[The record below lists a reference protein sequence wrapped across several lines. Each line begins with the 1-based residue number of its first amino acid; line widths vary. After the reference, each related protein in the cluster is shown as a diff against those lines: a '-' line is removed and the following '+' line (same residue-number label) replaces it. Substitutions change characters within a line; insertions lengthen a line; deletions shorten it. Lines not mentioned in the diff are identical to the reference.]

1 MRTASFNVYSP
12 VLEPLDVQ
20 LVVATDWQL
29 PHTPGIN
36 NQGYTF
42 RCYSDRYDYELLS
55 DA

>member
-1 MRTASFNVYSP
+1 MRAASFSLYSP
-12 VLEPLDVQ
+12 LLEALEVD
-20 LVVATDWQL
+20 LIVATDWQL

-42 RCYSDRYDYELLS
+42 RCFSDTYDDELLS